1 MEGLSMNENKIYHV
15 RFHNSSKDYYFGSI
29 AAIYETFDRETMGI
43 SQNRLYMA
51 HIDENNPFDNGKVL
65 ITKGRLERK
74 KTNRNKRR

>member
-15 RFHNSSKDYYFGSI
+15 RFNNSGKDYYFGSI

-43 SQNRLYMA
+43 SQNRLYVA
-51 HIDENNPFDNGKVL
+51 HIDENHPFDNGKVL